1 MPVTDKVVG
10 HYFNYFIYYMLG
22 FFFFNE
28 CRFFLIKLQHH
39 FCTTVPH
46 LARIELF
53 HTKEKFNY
61 IRPYVSLNLTCAVL
75 IGPPE
80 S

>member
-1 MPVTDKVVG
+1 
-10 HYFNYFIYYMLG
+10 MLG

-28 CRFFLIKLQHH
+28 CSFFLIKLQHH

-53 HTKEKFNY
+53 HTEEKFNY
-61 IRPYVSLNLTCAVL
+61 IRPYVSLNLTCAIL